1 MRKPSSVWTV
11 ALMIALL
18 LSSGCR
24 KRNAASKEDDA
35 PAAGGGRNP
44 IEAAAHGAPAQSHVL
59 RGAQKRVNENDL
71 RQLAQYYV
79 MYQTENGR
87 PPSSEEDFKTFV
99 KQDPN
104 ARSLAAALDEGN
116 IVVVPN
122 AQLSSTSVVAHE
134 KQPFALRN
142 NRVVAFGDGH
152 VETMQD
158 EDFQRIIKAQ
168 LGQ

>member
-1 MRKPSSVWTV
+1 MRKPNRVWTV
-11 ALMIALL
+11 VLMIAVLQL
-18 LSSGCR
+18 SGCR
-24 KRNAASKEDDA
+24 KRNAAPKEDDA
-35 PAAGGGRNP
+35 ADGGRNP
-44 IEAAAHGAPAQSHVL
+44 IAAAAAGGAPAQSHVL

-71 RQLAQYYV
+71 GQLAVYYTE
-79 MYQTENGR
+79 YQSLNGR
-87 PPSSEEDFKTFV
+87 PPKSADEFKAYV
-99 KQDPN
+99 KSDLN
-104 ARSLAAALDEGN
+104 ARHLTQVLDEGN

-122 AQLSSTSVVAHE
+122 AQLSSTSIIAHE
-134 KQPFALRN
+134 KQAFALRN